1 MKKFKFPKGILVK
14 NDREVCYGDKM
25 YINRYKEPPI
35 FVGIFKGKLIT
46 SYGSFYIIQTK
57 NSYHHLELYL
67 PGVVKSE
74 KEFSPEERKTLNLNK
89 FLLLS

>member
-1 MKKFKFPKGILVK
+1 MKNFKFPKRILVK
-14 NDREVCYGDKM
+14 NDGEVCYGDKM

-46 SYGSFYIIQTK
+46 SYGSFYVIQTK

-74 KEFSPEERKTLNLNK
+74 KELSSEGKTSNLNK
-89 FLLLS
+89 FSLLS